1 MLSGHD
7 IFASSSALE
16 KDIDYP
22 HGYGPV
28 STEKNHEILLVQIP
42 HITFSALIYPKG
54 GAWYS

>member
-1 MLSGHD
+1 MLSKND

-16 KDIDYP
+16 RDIDYS
-22 HGYGPV
+22 HRYGPV
-28 STEKNHEILLVQIP
+28 STEKIHEILLVQIP